1 MRIDRLKTT
10 ALPSSYFQIADCN
23 SCRVVREVLCEKVSK
38 SPPPFQ
44 LLRSTRRGCIPPGLS
59 FSSFFLNLGA
69 FSFSSF
75 FLNLGAFYH
84 PQTKV
89 MFSRASVCPRGGVCL
104 PLVGGGLPHPRA
116 DTPPGG
122 YYGIRSTSG
131 RYASHWNA
139 FSLQIHFRKIFS
151 MKMKI
156 TPTLKKNPIHV

>member
-10 ALPSSYFQIADCN
+10 ALPSSYFQIADCD
-23 SCRVVREVLCEKVSK
+23 SCRVVTYIREVLPEIVSK

-69 FSFSSF
+69 F
-75 FLNLGAFYH
+75 YR

-89 MFSRASVCPRGGVCL
+89 MFSQASVCPRWGRVCL
-104 PLVGGGLPHPRA
+104 WSGGDLPH
-116 DTPPGG
+116 TPPRG
-122 YYGIRSTSG
+122 YCGIRSTSG

-139 FSLQIHFRKIFS
+139 FSLQIHFREIFS
-151 MKMKI
+151 IKMKI
-156 TPTLKKNPIHV
+156 THAHTEKESNSCMIHSFSTFM